1 MGTTEMDAPWALCSD
16 GRTKGFAVSWAVA
29 IRVQA
34 RGSCHGLEREVVEQP
49 VPLSNS
55 QTQGQMF

>member
-1 MGTTEMDAPWALCSD
+1 MDAPWALCS
-16 GRTKGFAVSWAVA
+16 GSRTKDFAVSWAVA

-34 RGSCHGLEREVVEQP
+34 RGSWHGLEREVVEQP